1 MKVLAIN
8 GSARKNGNT
17 DILIGR
23 IFEKLHAAGIE
34 TEAVQFAGNTIQPC
48 RQCLPAAAK
57 KTAFINKTI
66 SMPYLKK

>member
-1 MKVLAIN
+1 MKVLAVN

-23 IFEKLHAAGIE
+23 IFEKLNAAGIQ

-48 RQCLPAAAK
+48 RACFTCGGKENMRSETRRFPNR
-57 KTAFINKTI
+57 I
-66 SMPYLKK
+66 